1 MASFQLTLL
10 KALTAMTY
18 FGFFVNIAPRIAILS
33 RIEMY
38 DDDPFASVSPSL
50 GYILE
55 TASMFVFC
63 LYVYYEGKR
72 EVRRVAIYAILIALL
87 EVVGDFMRAPLLVM
101 VYSHLILCL
110 LFTLLVLQS
119 WVRLRKMTD
128 DDYAMQ
134 ESSSDS

>member
-18 FGFFVNIAPRIAILS
+18 FGFFTNIAPRIAILY

-38 DDDPFASVSPSL
+38 YDDPFASFSPNL
-50 GYILE
+50 GYVFG
-55 TASMFVFC
+55 TASMFIFY
-63 LYVYYEGKR
+63 LFVYDIAIK
-72 EVRRVAIYAILIALL
+72 EVRRVAMYAILIALL
-87 EVVGDFMRAPLLVM
+87 KVLGDFMRAPLLMM
-101 VYSHLILCL
+101 VYSFLVLCL
-110 LFTLLVLQS
+110 LFTLLVLQT
-119 WVRLRKMTD
+119 WARLRKMTD